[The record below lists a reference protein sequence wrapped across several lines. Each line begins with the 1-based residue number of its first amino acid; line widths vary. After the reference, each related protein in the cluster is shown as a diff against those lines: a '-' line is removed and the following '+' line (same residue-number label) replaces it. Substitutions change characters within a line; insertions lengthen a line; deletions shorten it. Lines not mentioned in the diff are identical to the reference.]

1 MPQKHFPWSLVF
13 CTAGAIGLAA
23 GQWFI
28 FAYAP
33 VEQTMGPIQK
43 IFYIHLPL
51 SWWALVSFFVV
62 FICSAGYLAKR
73 RESFDLAARAA
84 AEIGVVFTSLCLITG
99 IIWGRRSWGVWWTWD
114 PRLSTALVMWFVYVA
129 YLIMGSLAASQQR
142 KALVRSV
149 LGIVAFLD
157 VPLVFLSARMWR
169 SVHPAVF
176 ASREG
181 GLEPE
186 MKLTVFVCVGAMGLL
201 WLGLFLLR
209 KTQLTQESRIDRLL
223 FRAGEQENQ
232 DTFRKK

>member
-129 YLIMGSLAASQQR
+129 YLIMGSLPPPRRERLSCAPCSASWPSWTC
-142 KALVRSV
+142 RS
-149 LGIVAFLD
+149 
-157 VPLVFLSARMWR
+157 SSSR
-169 SVHPAVF
+169 PAC
-176 ASREG
+176 G
-181 GLEPE
+181 GP
-186 MKLTVFVCVGAMGLL
+186 CI
-201 WLGLFLLR
+201 R
-209 KTQLTQESRIDRLL
+209 PSS
-223 FRAGEQENQ
+223 RAGRAGSS
-232 DTFRKK
+232 RK

>member
-1 MPQKHFPWSLVF
+1 MPQKHFPWSLVL
-13 CTAGAIGLAA
+13 CLSGALGLAA
-23 GQWFI
+23 GQWLI

-33 VEQTMGPIQK
+33 VEQTMGLIQK
-43 IFYIHLPL
+43 VFYIHLPL

-62 FICSAGYLAKR
+62 FVCSIAYLAKR
-73 RESFDLAARAA
+73 RESLDRLARAA

-99 IIWGRRSWGVWWTWD
+99 VIWGRRSWGVWWTWD

-129 YLIMGSLAASQQR
+129 YLILGTLEASPQK
-142 KALVRSV
+142 KALIRSV

-176 ASREG
+176 ASKGG

-186 MKLTVFVCVGAMGLL
+186 MRLTVFFCVGAMGLL
-201 WLGLFLLR
+201 WLGLLLLR
-209 KTQLTQESRIDRLL
+209 KKQLDQESRIDRLL
-223 FRAGEQENQ
+223 FRAEERENGAGEN
-232 DTFRKK
+232 

>member
-129 YLIMGSLAASQQR
+129 YLIMGSLAASPQR

-157 VPLVFLSARMWR
+157 VPLVFLSCIRP
-169 SVHPAVF
+169 S
-176 ASREG
+176 S
-181 GLEPE
+181 
-186 MKLTVFVCVGAMGLL
+186 
-201 WLGLFLLR
+201 
-209 KTQLTQESRIDRLL
+209 
-223 FRAGEQENQ
+223 RAGRAGSS
-232 DTFRKK
+232 RK